1 MSFLSFLSRVT
12 VFIFFL
18 CGVPVAPLY
27 AQVYP
32 GEFSIAGSIAEG
44 VGDAVRDFGAL
55 VVVSAEATAEIKEAR
70 QNFWE
75 TYPDKPGL
83 EEASARFA
91 QLLWQKDQLYMV
103 GFLIEGVP
111 PRNEIEEM
119 PNLFDILEGRAA
131 RLPTDH
137 RNLAGLLMG
146 LAGGID
152 GGIDPTLGR
161 WYFDWVRAV
170 RRGMGATNDGQVL
183 LLNPLRYADA
193 LAQAEPEYREY
204 VHRRD
209 FGELF
214 RGPKSPLRTD
224 DPRQFL
230 ATVLFAANQVESFG
244 RGFEVVDLLQDFVGA
259 DAVAEVM
266 RTPRAYRRG
275 DAYMPGADP
284 DKEIRPIFYDARVI
298 TDQLFR
304 RLRESEPGT
313 ARHWLGSMFVPRD
326 WSELPEA
333 MARVQALMDEHGEQ
347 RVLAAA
353 ERMRLVGRHQMDP
366 TSLSDHSG
374 HQLETDRWWLE
385 RLLEDPDFP
394 MPTVTEPIFVDARNG
409 ALMED
414 VARRGLRLNVVGTI
428 SHARWD
434 RRGPDESQQ
443 DLRLF
448 VEGADNFHF
457 SVFGAHGRV
466 LHEITGREGEKVTG
480 RRIGV
485 LAPVNR
491 LEDGTVNARILWP
504 GTVAMDDIVTFF
516 DGPVQTVAAL
526 PPGVAEEAG
535 ARVPGAE
542 AVPDSR
548 AVALVRAEHTQ
559 RIERFF
565 LQRFE
570 CFVPHGDYFLRYGQP
585 SARVSGIPSR
595 IHISATS
602 SLGGQNPR
610 AREGQPPR
618 ELRQSVSAAYSQSAQ
633 LQDLDWSA
641 PTIEQTQGDCLVLR
655 VPVAGAGASVL
666 YDSKPLF
673 GGGALSEEERSFL
686 EIWLPDQAT
695 VDRVL
700 SLFRTYVEAAEAG
713 YITAPPEDAP
723 RIREIRDRRR
733 PRK

>member
-1 MSFLSFLSRVT
+1 MPSLSIPSRVT
-12 VFIFFL
+12 VLFL
-18 CGVPVAPLY
+18 LLHGAAADPAR
-27 AQVYP
+27 AQVDP
-32 GEFSIAGSIAEG
+32 GEFTIAGSIAGG

-55 VVVSAEATAEIKEAR
+55 VVVSAEATAEIEEAR
-70 QNFWE
+70 RSFWDS
-75 TYPDKPGL
+75 YPDGPGFA
-83 EEASARFA
+83 EAAARFA
-91 QLLWQKDQLYMV
+91 DLLWQKDQLYMV

-111 PRNEIEEM
+111 AHNEIEPM
-119 PNLFDILEGRAA
+119 PNLFDVLEGRAA

-170 RRGMGATNDGQVL
+170 RRGMGATNDRQVL

-230 ATVLFAANQVESFG
+230 ATVLFAANRVESI
-244 RGFEVVDLLQDFVGA
+244 REGFEAVDLLQDFVGA
-259 DAVAEVM
+259 DAIAEVM
-266 RTPRAYRRG
+266 RRPRAYRRG

-284 DKEIRPIFYDARVI
+284 GKEIRPIFYDAGVI
-298 TDQLFR
+298 TTQLFR

-313 ARHWLGSMFVPRD
+313 ARHWLGSVFMPQN
-326 WSELPEA
+326 WNGLPEA
-333 MARVQALMDEHGEQ
+333 MARVQALMDEHGEE

-353 ERMRLVGRHQMDP
+353 ERMRLVGRHQLDP

-374 HQLETDRWWLE
+374 HQRETDRWWLE
-385 RLLEDPDFP
+385 RLLENPDFP
-394 MPTVTEPIFVDARNG
+394 LPTITAPIVVDARNR

-414 VARRGLRLNVVGTI
+414 VARRGLRPKVVGTI

-434 RRGPDESQQ
+434 RPGRDDSQHH
-443 DLRLF
+443 LRLY
-448 VEGADNFHF
+448 VEGAENFHF
-457 SVFGAHGRV
+457 SVSGLHRPV
-466 LHEITGREGEKVTG
+466 LHEITGPEGEKVIG

-504 GTVAMDDIVTFF
+504 GTVEMGDIVTFF

-526 PPGVAEEAG
+526 PPGVAEQAG

-548 AVALVRAEHTQ
+548 AVAQAQYQHRQ
-559 RIERFF
+559 RIDRFF
-565 LQRFE
+565 RQELPNQE
-570 CFVPHGDYFLRYGQP
+570 LCSVPHGEYFLAYGRPGASVRGNPATISLTQNSRLRGQDP
-585 SARVSGIPSR
+585 SG
-595 IHISATS
+595 
-602 SLGGQNPR
+602 
-610 AREGQPPR
+610 REGRPPR
-618 ELRQSVSAAYSQSAQ
+618 ELWRSESVSYRQSAR
-633 LQDLDWSA
+633 LQDLDWTA
-641 PTIEQTQGDCLVLR
+641 PSIERTQGDCLVLR
-655 VPVAGAGASVL
+655 VPITAAGASARMIQQA
-666 YDSKPLF
+666 
-673 GGGALSEEERSFL
+673 GGNSTEDQRSFL
-686 EIWLPDQAT
+686 QIWLPDRAT
-695 VDRVL
+695 ADRVV
-700 SLFRTYVEAAEAG
+700 SLFRTYVEAAETG
-713 YITAPPEDAP
+713 YVTAPPEDAP
-723 RIREIRDRRR
+723 QARDRRR
-733 PRK
+733 PRR